1 MKRYALVFIACTL
14 VVGCGRGK
22 LETCKLLEIEPREME
37 LSLKDTDI
45 EGWELEVY
53 CGDRA
58 WDVAE
63 KELKRLGIKLR
74 DYYDKT
80 PRVAEQKL
88 ASLSKR
94 LRIQKED
101 NRSSSS
107 LYATVDGGRD
117 AVELRASKDD

>member
-1 MKRYALVFIACTL
+1 MKRCVWVFIACAL
-14 VVGCGRGK
+14 LIGCRRGK

-63 KELKRLGIKLR
+63 KELKRIGIRLR

-88 ASLSKR
+88 ASLGKR

-101 NRSSSS
+101 DRSSS
-107 LYATVDGGRD
+107 LYATVDGGHE